1 MAAALAV
8 VINWPFDLNEE
19 SDMQKLQPLLVRR
32 FIGVLSAILVLT
44 TWAVAQETPQRA
56 AYVKIKNFGQMD
68 DRFFRGAQP
77 KSEADYK
84 VLAELGIKTVID
96 LQAEPKE
103 YEKQFVESLG
113 MKYINI
119 PMIGKKYPTP
129 EATEAF
135 LKTVNDPDTGKFFVH
150 CAGGR
155 HRTGAMGA
163 VYRYERYNW
172 NYDQVYQEMKKYDFY
187 TSWGHG
193 AFKDFVKDYFAKKQ
207 ANNANAAAESP
218 QKEDK

>member
-1 MAAALAV
+1 
-8 VINWPFDLNEE
+8 
-19 SDMQKLQPLLVRR
+19 MQKLQPKLVRR
-32 FIGVLSAILVLT
+32 FVGVLPAILVVT

-56 AYVKIKNFGQMD
+56 AFVEIKNFGQMD
-68 DRFFRGAQP
+68 DRFFRGARP
-77 KSEADYK
+77 KKEEDYK
-84 VLAELGIKTVID
+84 ALAAMGIKTIID
-96 LQAEPKE
+96 LTEEPKE
-103 YEKQFVESLG
+103 NAKPTVESLG
-113 MKYINI
+113 MKYIHI
-119 PMIGKKYPTP
+119 PMIAKKYPTP

-172 NYDQVYQEMKKYDFY
+172 NFDQVYQEMKKYDFY

-218 QKEDK
+218 QREDKK

>member
-1 MAAALAV
+1 
-8 VINWPFDLNEE
+8 
-19 SDMQKLQPLLVRR
+19 MQKLQPVLVRR
-32 FIGVLSAILVLT
+32 FVGVLSAILMLT
-44 TWAVAQETPQRA
+44 TWAVAQEAPKRA
-56 AYVKIKNFGQMD
+56 VDVKIKNFGQMD

-77 KSEADYK
+77 KDEQDYK
-84 VLAELGIKTVID
+84 ALADLGIKTVID
-96 LQAEPKE
+96 LQAEPKA
-103 YEKQFVESLG
+103 YSKQFVESLG

-129 EATEAF
+129 EATETF

-172 NYDQVYQEMKKYDFY
+172 NYDQVYQEMKKFDFY

-218 QKEDK
+218 QKEDKK

>member
-1 MAAALAV
+1 
-8 VINWPFDLNEE
+8 
-19 SDMQKLQPLLVRR
+19 MQKLQPVLVRR
-32 FIGVLSAILVLT
+32 FVGVLSAILVLT

-56 AYVKIKNFGQMD
+56 AFVNIKNFGQMD
-68 DRFFRGAQP
+68 ERFFRGARP
-77 KSEADYK
+77 KKEEDYK
-84 VLAELGIKTVID
+84 ALAAMGIKTIID
-96 LQAEPKE
+96 LTEEPKE
-103 YEKQFVESLG
+103 DVKPIVESLG
-113 MKYINI
+113 MKYVHI
-119 PMIGKKYPTP
+119 PMIAKKYPTP
-129 EATEAF
+129 EATDTF

-172 NYDQVYQEMKKYDFY
+172 NFDQVYEEMKKYDFY

-207 ANNANAAAESP
+207 ANSANAAESP
-218 QKEDK
+218 QREDKK

>member
-1 MAAALAV
+1 
-8 VINWPFDLNEE
+8 
-19 SDMQKLQPLLVRR
+19 MQKLQPVLVRR
-32 FIGVLSAILVLT
+32 FVGVLSAILVLT
-44 TWAVAQETPQRA
+44 TWAVAQEAPKRA
-56 AYVKIKNFGQMD
+56 VDVKIKNFGQMD

-77 KSEADYK
+77 KDEADYK
-84 VLAELGIKTVID
+84 ALADLGITTVID
-96 LQAEPKE
+96 LQAEPKA

-129 EATEAF
+129 EATETF

-207 ANNANAAAESP
+207 ANNANAAAEAP
-218 QKEDK
+218 QKEDKK